1 VRIRFIRPAARR
13 RVLAV
18 LTAATA
24 IAGSLSA
31 VSWARG
37 TPASAGR
44 PSGLRWVTSWS
55 AAPVIGAKIPGSTC
69 PAGSGLADQTV
80 RDVVYLSMGGDAV
93 RVRLTN
99 AFGTRPMRVGHVSV
113 ASQASGA
120 NATGGVRPLTFGG
133 ATGVTVVAGGQV
145 LSDPIPLAV
154 RSGTKLLVSVYV
166 PDDTGPVTNHPFT
179 AQTNYLADGDR
190 TLTPT
195 AEGYDATP
203 CWMLIDAV
211 DTRASG
217 RVVGTVVT
225 LGDSITDTAIT
236 TGDADQRWPDHL
248 ARRLNAL
255 RGPTLSVA
263 NAGLGGNRLLAPR
276 EGQPYYGVPALAR
289 LDRDVFGRTA
299 VRDVILLE
307 GVNDIGYDASAA
319 DIIAAD
325 RQIVAQSHAQ
335 GLRIFGGTI
344 MPFKGSVVWS
354 KEREDTRET
363 VNAWIRDGH
372 DFDGVIDFS
381 AATADPSD
389 PQALKPAYDS
399 GDHLHPG
406 DAGCRAMADA
416 VRLPMLI
423 GG

>member
-1 VRIRFIRPAARR
+1 MRIRLIRPAARR

-24 IAGSLSA
+24 IACSLSA

-55 AAPVIGAKIPGSTC
+55 
-69 PAGSGLADQTV
+69 
-80 RDVVYLSMGGDAV
+80 
-93 RVRLTN
+93 
-99 AFGTRPMRVGHVSV
+99 
-113 ASQASGA
+113 
-120 NATGGVRPLTFGG
+120 
-133 ATGVTVVAGGQV
+133 
-145 LSDPIPLAV
+145 V

-166 PDDTGPVTNHPFT
+166 PDPTGPVTNHPFT
-179 AQTNYLADGDR
+179 AQANYLADGDR

-203 CWMLIDAV
+203 CWMLIDGV

-225 LGDSITDTAIT
+225 LGDSI

-325 RQIVAQSHAQ
+325 RQFIAQSHAQ
-335 GLRIFGGTI
+335 GLRSFGGTI

-354 KEREDTRET
+354 KERENTRET
-363 VNAWIRDGH
+363 VNAWIRNGH
-372 DFDGVIDFS
+372 AFDGVIDFS
-381 AATADPSD
+381 AATADPND
-389 PQALKPAYDS
+389 PLALRPAYDS